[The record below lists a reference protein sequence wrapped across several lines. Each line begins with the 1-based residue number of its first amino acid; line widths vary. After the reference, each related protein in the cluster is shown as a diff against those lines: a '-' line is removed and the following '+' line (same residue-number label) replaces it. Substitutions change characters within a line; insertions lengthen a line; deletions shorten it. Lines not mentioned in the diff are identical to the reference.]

1 MVAMLNN
8 VSNIAPRTFIEDA
21 LGLAA
26 IFVIILGGL
35 FLPVLT

>member
-1 MVAMLNN
+1 MVALLKEIPH
-8 VSNIAPRTFIEDA
+8 IAPRSFIEDA

-35 FLPVLT
+35 FLPVLA

>member
-1 MVAMLNN
+1 MVAVLKNITE
-8 VSNIAPRTFIEDA
+8 IAPRTFIEDA

-35 FLPVLT
+35 FLPTLM